1 MCNWKFVQI
10 QILNSEKFCM
20 YTHKYTSIPGYVY
33 TMYLHN
39 VTAQFLLKMF
49 KKLMIINCKCTTYY
63 VLLQTQLVRTASFCL
78 CVLPLPTFPPDPT
91 TGYLFTLWIFFHRCL
106 SFLPNPS
113 SFRVGNIFSTI

>member
-1 MCNWKFVQI
+1 MI
-10 QILNSEKFCM
+10 ILILLFKIIEFIISYQVMHVIMDRVSYK
-20 YTHKYTSIPGYVY
+20 KISIIKLLEYQVMFY
-33 TMYLHN
+33 SLN
-39 VTAQFLLKMF
+39 FLF
-49 KKLMIINCKCTTYY
+49 TMIINCKCTTYY
-63 VLLQTQLVRTASFCL
+63 TVQLVRTASFCL